1 MYYSWPLT
9 KDEEFYLLIIA
20 ALETIHMT
28 AMIMA
33 LINSCHKDL
42 VNIYNKKKTT
52 TDQQIDSETFDK
64 KDERNHDSQNSKP
77 IITDA
82 TKSSISGLS

>member
-33 LINSCHKDL
+33 LITHAIK
-42 VNIYNKKKTT
+42 I
-52 TDQQIDSETFDK
+52 
-64 KDERNHDSQNSKP
+64 
-77 IITDA
+77 
-82 TKSSISGLS
+82 